1 MYYKFMKLIIPKFWL
16 KKSYLSVLLF
26 PFSLLYLMITS
37 VYRKKCIYRPSA
49 KVITIGNITLGGAG
63 KTPVALSI
71 AKLLSKHK
79 LIILTRGYKGKICIP
94 TIVNS
99 SHNIFDVGDEALLL
113 AKYFPTCVSKDRLK
127 GIKFL
132 ENLGY
137 EVIITDDGLQDER
150 FSKAMSILV
159 IDKSFGFGNGLIFP
173 AGPLR
178 EKIEVGI
185 KKADFI
191 AIIGSGDYVPPD
203 NKQSIYGTLVKKSK
217 LNNDKYIAF
226 AGIGNPNKFF
236 KTIVESGGIVI
247 KEFAFGDHH
256 QYTDE
261 EIEQLLEIA
270 KHSQATLITTE
281 KDYMR
286 ISIKYRNLIEV
297 MEVELIWNNEKILQ
311 DKLLDL

>member
-1 MYYKFMKLIIPKFWL
+1 MKLIIPKFWL
-16 KKSYLSVLLF
+16 RKSYFSILLF
-26 PFSLLYLMITS
+26 PFSLVYLMITS
-37 VYRKKCIYRPSA
+37 LYRKKCIYAPRA

-71 AKLLSKHK
+71 AKLLNKHK
-79 LIILTRGYKGKICIP
+79 LIILTRGYKGEICNP

-113 AKYFPTCVSKDRLK
+113 AKYFPTCVSKDRLQ

-137 EVIITDDGLQDER
+137 EVIITDDGLQDGR
-150 FSKAMSILV
+150 FSKSMSILV

-178 EKIEVGI
+178 EKIETGI
-185 KKADFI
+185 KKADLI

-203 NKQSIYGTLVKKSK
+203 NKQSIYGTLVKKNK
-217 LNNDKYIAF
+217 LNNNQYIAF

-256 QYTDE
+256 QYTDD
-261 EIEQLLEIA
+261 EIEQLLEVA

-286 ISIKYRNLIEV
+286 INIKYRNVIEV

-311 DKLLDL
+311 DKLLAL